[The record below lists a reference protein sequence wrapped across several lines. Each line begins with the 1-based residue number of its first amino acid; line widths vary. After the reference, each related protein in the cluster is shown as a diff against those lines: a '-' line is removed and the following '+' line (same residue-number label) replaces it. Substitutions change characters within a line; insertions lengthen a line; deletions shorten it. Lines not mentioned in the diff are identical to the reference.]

1 MDWLRR
7 NWPDLMIGVALIAV
21 IAGIVATLLTGGS
34 FFQPASPTA
43 NPATADGP
51 SVTLTTPEASDANT
65 DVTEPSDDAG
75 ERGTTTVEPLAP
87 EGGLADAVAP
97 PGAPSTDVE
106 ESDAPAPADPASDAA
121 DASEEAPSTD
131 APATNAAASDAGDA
145 TDSEPLVLPD
155 TGAPSDPYRVSV
167 GAFGARENAET
178 FAQRFRD
185 DGYPVFLGTQ
195 GSLTIVLVG
204 PYASRA
210 EAERVATAI
219 RAGDYDTDPVVYLFE
234 PDDPTATPGAS
245 SDAAPTVTPT
255 PSPAPTPAPTPAP
268 SAEPAPATPSISAAR
283 SLQVGA
289 FADEVSAEPLLEN
302 LERLGFAPTSVRE
315 DGLIKVLVGPFEG
328 AALDDAR
335 TILDGAGLEYF
346 NR

>member
-1 MDWLRR
+1 VDWLRR

-65 DVTEPSDDAG
+65 DVTETRGDAG

-87 EGGLADAVAP
+87 EGGLADAVTP

-106 ESDAPAPADPASDAA
+106 ESDAPVPATAASDAA

-131 APATNAAASDAGDA
+131 APATNAAASDTADA

-204 PYASRA
+204 PYATRS
-210 EAERVATAI
+210 EAERVATTI
-219 RAGDYDTDPVVYLFE
+219 RAGEYDTDPVVYLFE

-245 SDAAPTVTPT
+245 SDVAPTVTTPT
-255 PSPAPTPAPTPAP
+255 PSPAPTPAS
-268 SAEPAPATPSISAAR
+268 SAEPAPATPSSSAAR